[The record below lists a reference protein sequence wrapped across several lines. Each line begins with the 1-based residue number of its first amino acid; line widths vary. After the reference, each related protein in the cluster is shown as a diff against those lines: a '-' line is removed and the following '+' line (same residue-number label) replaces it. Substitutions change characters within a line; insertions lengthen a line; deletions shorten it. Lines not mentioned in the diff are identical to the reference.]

1 MPSSVASIQPSAT
14 ADIVQNVNGSDQ
26 EQFEKLYRRVW
37 GALMNPDDPDISQH
51 ERQLLHHVP
60 ADGAISLGELA
71 RHLALPKSSASVVVK
86 SLARRGFL
94 ERARDRADERRL
106 RIALT
111 REGRARVRADTVLEP
126 RRLEAA
132 LARLPERR
140 KRELLRGMEELARA
154 AEALD

>member
-1 MPSSVASIQPSAT
+1 M
-14 ADIVQNVNGSDQ
+14 NGSDQ
-26 EQFEKLYRRVW
+26 EQFERLYRRIW
-37 GALMNPDDPDISQH
+37 GALMKPDDPDLSQH

-111 REGRARVRADTVLEP
+111 PEGRARVRADTVLEP

-132 LARLPERR
+132 LGRLPERR
-140 KRELLRGMEELARA
+140 RRELLRALGELARA
-154 AEALD
+154 AEDLG

>member
-1 MPSSVASIQPSAT
+1 M
-14 ADIVQNVNGSDQ
+14 
-26 EQFEKLYRRVW
+26 K
-37 GALMNPDDPDISQH
+37 PDDPDLSQH

-111 REGRARVRADTVLEP
+111 PEGRARVRADTVLEP

-132 LARLPERR
+132 LGRLPERR
-140 KRELLRGMEELARA
+140 RRELLRALGELARA
-154 AEALD
+154 AEDLG